1 MTPTPI
7 YLMETLI
14 MESPFNINDCF
25 HRGSILI
32 IKVVKEVLQKKN
44 INYTVL

>member
-1 MTPTPI
+1 MTPTSI

-14 MESPFNINDCF
+14 MESLLNTNACF
-25 HRGSILI
+25 HRCSVLI

-44 INYTVL
+44 INYTVP